1 MRGIIK
7 YIPILNSIAA
17 LGEYILDCIEAKR
30 YRKLWRDLC
39 ELIVISLL
47 ISFVILYVIA
57 NAPSYKN
64 NHINSLFCR

>member
-39 ELIVISLL
+39 EFTVIFLL
-47 ISFVILYVIA
+47 ASFVVMYIVV
-57 NAPSYKN
+57 NSPSYKN